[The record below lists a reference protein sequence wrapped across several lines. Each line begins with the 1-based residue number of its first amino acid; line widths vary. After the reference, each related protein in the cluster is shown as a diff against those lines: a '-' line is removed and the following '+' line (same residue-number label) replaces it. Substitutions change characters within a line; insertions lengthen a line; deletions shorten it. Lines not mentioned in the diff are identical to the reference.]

1 MTYTKKENITQ
12 DLEIK
17 ETKAKQAVE
26 IVDLFEQK
34 TDQCLS
40 ALFILPKKDGGIR
53 QIFNI
58 KKLNEFIRYEH
69 FKMEGFQVVKT
80 S

>member
-40 ALFILPKKDGGIR
+40 ALFILPKKMG
-53 QIFNI
+53 
-58 KKLNEFIRYEH
+58 E
-69 FKMEGFQVVKT
+69 
-80 S
+80 